1 MNKEIEKFY
10 KKIKKNTVYELT
22 EEENKKLSK
31 IILKIIE
38 RQSKHYAKH
47 KHHKS

>member
-10 KKIKKNTVYELT
+10 KKIGKNTVYELT
-22 EEENKKLSK
+22 KEENKQLNK

-38 RQSKHYAKH
+38 RQIKNHDKH
-47 KHHKS
+47 KYN

>member
-10 KKIKKNTVYELT
+10 KDIKKNTVYELT
-22 EEENKKLSK
+22 EEENKELSK

-38 RQSKHYAKH
+38 RQSNYAKH